1 MHSLLSAFR
10 RGLPLAALAVLLASP
25 ACGGSSDPDDDGG
38 AVDDGSDDDG
48 DGSDD
53 GGDGDGGASCASIC
67 ADTIDECG
75 APPGGGDPCPTLCAS
90 LTTAAEVSCLA
101 SSSCDELAEQFER
114 GEIPCDGAE
123 PPGDCDPSDPPRCEG
138 NAVVT
143 CEVIAGMPAVST
155 ETCGSD
161 ETCEDGACVSS
172 SECLP
177 LDTRDCN
184 DGECCEGTVC
194 FGEIDPGGEQYTRC
208 CAALLSDDPCEED
221 ADCCGHDP
229 TADYTSRCL
238 GGLCEQ
244 SF

>member
-1 MHSLLSAFR
+1 MHALLSAFR
-10 RGLPLAALAVLLASP
+10 FALPLATLALLLASP
-25 ACGGSSDPDDDGG
+25 ACGGSSDPEDDG
-38 AVDDGSDDDG
+38 AEVDD
-48 DGSDD
+48 
-53 GGDGDGGASCASIC
+53 GDGDGGDEDGDGDGAASCASTC

-75 APPGGGDPCPTLCAS
+75 APPGGDPCPTLCES

-101 SSSCDELAEQFER
+101 SSSCDELAEELER

-138 NAVVT
+138 NDVVT
-143 CEVIAGMPAVST
+143 CEVIAGMPAVVT

-161 ETCEDGACVSS
+161 ETCEDGACVTSA
-172 SECLP
+172 ECLP

-208 CAALLSDDPCEED
+208 CASLLSDDPCEED